1 MNLPEKLAALRK
13 AAGLSQDSAAEA
25 LGITRQ
31 AVSRWEQGVNVP
43 SLDSLR
49 ALSRLYGVS
58 LDELLCCGERPA
70 EQKEQEEPPKAADTP
85 HSGWTR
91 ERKIILALCVLLAAA
106 AAVIAVIRQIS
117 EEKQEEETYIDE
129 MEQGQVDIQDSENVP
144 FTW

>member
-58 LDELLCCGERPA
+58 LDDLLCCGERPV
-70 EQKEQEEPPKAADTP
+70 ETTKQEEPPEAADAP
-85 HSGWTR
+85 RSGWTR
-91 ERKIILALCVLLAAA
+91 ERKIILVLCILLAAA
-106 AAVIAVIRQIS
+106 VAVIGYFICQEKEDDSKQFSEIESGMLDGEES
-117 EEKQEEETYIDE
+117 EEFSFD
-129 MEQGQVDIQDSENVP
+129 
-144 FTW
+144 W

>member
-91 ERKIILALCVLLAAA
+91 ERKIILVLCVLLAAA
-106 AAVIAVIRQIS
+106 AVMIGYLVCQEKEDDSKQFS
-117 EEKQEEETYIDE
+117 EIESGRLDGEESEKFSFD
-129 MEQGQVDIQDSENVP
+129 
-144 FTW
+144 W